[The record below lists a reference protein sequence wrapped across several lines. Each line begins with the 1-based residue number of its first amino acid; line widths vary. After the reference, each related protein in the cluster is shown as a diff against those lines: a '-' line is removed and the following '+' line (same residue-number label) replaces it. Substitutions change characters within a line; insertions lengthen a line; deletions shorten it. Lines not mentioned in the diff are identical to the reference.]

1 MIFHENLQFYRRC
14 SIAFLQ
20 ICHFHVAG
28 TSPWQ
33 AERLRDTCRLIDAD
47 GDGKAGNMASWEISY
62 KTGGLPSGKLT

>member
-20 ICHFHVAG
+20 ICHVHVAG

-47 GDGKAGNMASWEISY
+47 GDGKAGNMASFGKSPI
-62 KTGGLPSGKLT
+62 KTGGL